1 MRLVVGLGN
10 PGERYA
16 PTRHNVAWQVLD
28 RLAERWHAVAAPG
41 TAVFTARRARVGEV
55 EVELMQPLTY
65 MNRTGEALGTWVRE
79 RGGPP
84 EDWLAVADDV
94 WLPIGMVR
102 FRPRGSSGG
111 HRGLASLEAAFG
123 SEEFARLRV
132 GVGAAESQEHLKEHV
147 LAPFEPEEM
156 TEVKD
161 AIERAADAVA
171 CWLSDGIETA
181 MNRFNRRIVKEVQEP

>member
-28 RLAERWHAVAAPG
+28 RLAERWRAAPAPG
-41 TAVFTARRARVGEV
+41 TALFEARRARVGDR

-65 MNRTGEALGTWVRE
+65 MNRTGESLTTWMQE

-84 EDWLAVADDV
+84 EEWLAVADDV

-123 SEEFARLRV
+123 SQEFARLRV
-132 GVGAAESQEHLKEHV
+132 GVGAAESQERLKEHV

-156 TEVKD
+156 MEVKD
-161 AIERAADAVA
+161 AVERAADAVA
-171 CWLSDGIETA
+171 CWLTDGIETA
-181 MNRFNRRIVKEVQEP
+181 MNRFNRKIVKEVQEP

>member
-16 PTRHNVAWQVLD
+16 ATRHNVAWQVLD
-28 RLAERWHAVAAPG
+28 LLAERWHAAPAPG
-41 TAVFTARRARVGEV
+41 APVFEARRARVDDR

-65 MNRTGEALGTWVRE
+65 VNRTGESLTTWMLE

-84 EDWLAVADDV
+84 EEWLVVADDV

-102 FRPRGSSGG
+102 LRPRGASGG

-123 SEEFARLRV
+123 SDEFAHLRV
-132 GVGAAESQEHLKEHV
+132 GVGAAESQEQLKEHV
-147 LAPFEPEEM
+147 LAPFEPGEIVG
-156 TEVKD
+156 VKE

-171 CWLSDGIETA
+171 CWLTDGIETA
-181 MNRFNRRIVKEVQEP
+181 MNRFNRKIVKEVQEP

>member
-16 PTRHNVAWQVLD
+16 ATRHNVAWQVLD
-28 RLAERWHAVAAPG
+28 RLAERWHAAPAPG
-41 TAVFTARRARVGEV
+41 TAVFAARSARVGAL

-65 MNRTGEALGTWVRE
+65 MNRTGEALTTWIQE
-79 RGGPP
+79 RGGAP

-102 FRPRGSSGG
+102 LRPRGSSGG
-111 HRGLASLEAAFG
+111 HRGLASLEAALG
-123 SEEFARLRV
+123 TQEFARLRV
-132 GVGAAESQEHLKEHV
+132 GVGAAENQEHLKEHV
-147 LAPFEPEEM
+147 LAPFEAEEM
-156 TEVKD
+156 MGVKE

-171 CWLSDGIETA
+171 CWTTDGIETA
-181 MNRFNRRIVKEVQEP
+181 MNRFNRRIVKEVEEP